1 MFGVNVSPFLLS
13 ATIKHHIEKYRE
25 QYPAATE
32 LLDTCLYVDDVI
44 SGADDI
50 SQALKISKD
59 ADTIMKDASMK
70 LRKWNSNDQ
79 ALMKTW
85 KYEGLETYPRHSEND
100 SGVQSSKVLGIP
112 WNVIHDYFTID
123 VKGLLELDTSKPVT
137 KRIVLQSAGKIY
149 DPVGFLSPY
158 TIKLKC
164 LLQELW
170 LRKLAWDDELP
181 PDIYATWLQW
191 RSELPLLSELKIPR
205 MILDS
210 SAKDSSE
217 IQIHTFSD
225 ASQRAYGAATFLR
238 VKHKDRISV
247 EALSKN
253 SKWWNGPS
261 FLSQTNFLTNGL
273 DEAIPE
279 RLYSAEMKKN
289 SNPGNDIS
297 LTITSFIMSQNN
309 FFANIINIS
318 NSYVKLIRVI
328 SFIYRFIHNCRTRSA
343 KIKGPLTS
351 QEVSY
356 AENWL
361 IHSLHEKEFPEEMR
375 KLLA

>member
-32 LLDTCLYVDDVI
+32 MLDTCLYVDDVI

-85 KYEGLETYPRHSEND
+85 EYEGLETHPRHSENN

-137 KRIVLQSAGKIY
+137 KRNVLQSAGKIY

-181 PDIYATWLQW
+181 PDIYATWLRW
-191 RSELPLLSELKIPR
+191 
-205 MILDS
+205 
-210 SAKDSSE
+210 
-217 IQIHTFSD
+217 
-225 ASQRAYGAATFLR
+225 
-238 VKHKDRISV
+238 
-247 EALSKN
+247 
-253 SKWWNGPS
+253 
-261 FLSQTNFLTNGL
+261 
-273 DEAIPE
+273 
-279 RLYSAEMKKN
+279 
-289 SNPGNDIS
+289 
-297 LTITSFIMSQNN
+297 
-309 FFANIINIS
+309 
-318 NSYVKLIRVI
+318 
-328 SFIYRFIHNCRTRSA
+328 RFIHNCRTRSA

-375 KLLA
+375 KLLAGSFKIDFRSLLQIIPPPSVPPTSTKISKSE

>member
-1 MFGVNVSPFLLS
+1 MSPFLLS

-32 LLDTCLYVDDVI
+32 MLDTCLYVDDVI

-85 KYEGLETYPRHSEND
+85 EYEGLETYPRHSEND

-191 RSELPLLSELKIPR
+191 
-205 MILDS
+205 
-210 SAKDSSE
+210 
-217 IQIHTFSD
+217 
-225 ASQRAYGAATFLR
+225 
-238 VKHKDRISV
+238 
-247 EALSKN
+247 
-253 SKWWNGPS
+253 W
-261 FLSQTNFLTNGL
+261 
-273 DEAIPE
+273 
-279 RLYSAEMKKN
+279 
-289 SNPGNDIS
+289 
-297 LTITSFIMSQNN
+297 
-309 FFANIINIS
+309 
-318 NSYVKLIRVI
+318 
-328 SFIYRFIHNCRTRSA
+328 FIHNCRTRSA
-343 KIKGPLTS
+343 KIRGPLTS

-361 IHSLHEKEFPEEMR
+361 IRSLHEKEFPEEMR
-375 KLLA
+375 KLLAVIQRLLFSTTVFEVHAELVITMLFRWECFKDLVVGVEKKTSPNSSCFTLLYESVRTICFSECKLRCTRTTMKTAFVADYIL

>member
-85 KYEGLETYPRHSEND
+85 EYEGLETYPRHSEND

-137 KRIVLQSAGKIY
+137 KRIVLHSAGKIY

-181 PDIYATWLQW
+181 PDIYATCVYGMIFIQNTKCKLQD
-191 RSELPLLSELKIPR
+191 SEKFSFFGCPEFQQKEKLLQRINNMNEESSETDESLLSESEDELN
-205 MILDS
+205 DS
-210 SAKDSSE
+210 FESDRE
-217 IQIHTFSD
+217 IESD
-225 ASQRAYGAATFLR
+225 
-238 VKHKDRISV
+238 
-247 EALSKN
+247 
-253 SKWWNGPS
+253 
-261 FLSQTNFLTNGL
+261 
-273 DEAIPE
+273 
-279 RLYSAEMKKN
+279 
-289 SNPGNDIS
+289 
-297 LTITSFIMSQNN
+297 
-309 FFANIINIS
+309 
-318 NSYVKLIRVI
+318 YV
-328 SFIYRFIHNCRTRSA
+328 NC
-343 KIKGPLTS
+343 
-351 QEVSY
+351 
-356 AENWL
+356 W
-361 IHSLHEKEFPEEMR
+361 
-375 KLLA
+375 

>member
-85 KYEGLETYPRHSEND
+85 EYEGLETHPRHSENN
-100 SGVQSSKVLGIP
+100 SGVQSPKVLGIP

-149 DPVGFLSPY
+149 DPVVFLSPY

-191 RSELPLLSELKIPR
+191 WTELPLL
-205 MILDS
+205 
-210 SAKDSSE
+210 
-217 IQIHTFSD
+217 
-225 ASQRAYGAATFLR
+225 
-238 VKHKDRISV
+238 
-247 EALSKN
+247 
-253 SKWWNGPS
+253 
-261 FLSQTNFLTNGL
+261 
-273 DEAIPE
+273 
-279 RLYSAEMKKN
+279 
-289 SNPGNDIS
+289 
-297 LTITSFIMSQNN
+297 
-309 FFANIINIS
+309 
-318 NSYVKLIRVI
+318 
-328 SFIYRFIHNCRTRSA
+328 FIHNCRTRSA

-361 IHSLHEKEFPEEMR
+361 IRSLHEKEFPEEMR
-375 KLLA
+375 KLLADPPSLPYPPSHPYQPVQSTLALPVKENRGLNQISKSIQVYVKLPSLNLPKISTFTMTMNTRNTKASRIQSGYSMKI

>member
-13 ATIKHHIEKYRE
+13 ATIKPHIEKYRE

-79 ALMKTW
+79 TLMKTW
-85 KYEGLETYPRHSEND
+85 EYEGLETHPRHSENN

-123 VKGLLELDTSKPVT
+123 VKGLLELDISKPVT

-210 SAKDSSE
+210 SAGDSSSYITAE
-217 IQIHTFSD
+217 PEV
-225 ASQRAYGAATFLR
+225 QR
-238 VKHKDRISV
+238 
-247 EALSKN
+247 
-253 SKWWNGPS
+253 
-261 FLSQTNFLTNGL
+261 
-273 DEAIPE
+273 
-279 RLYSAEMKKN
+279 
-289 SNPGNDIS
+289 
-297 LTITSFIMSQNN
+297 
-309 FFANIINIS
+309 
-318 NSYVKLIRVI
+318 
-328 SFIYRFIHNCRTRSA
+328 
-343 KIKGPLTS
+343 
-351 QEVSY
+351 
-356 AENWL
+356 
-361 IHSLHEKEFPEEMR
+361 
-375 KLLA
+375 

>member
-1 MFGVNVSPFLLS
+1 LGSNQIEFYKFQVYRFKRVVFGVNVSPFLLS

-32 LLDTCLYVDDVI
+32 MLDTCLYVDDVI

-79 ALMKTW
+79 TLMKTW
-85 KYEGLETYPRHSEND
+85 EYEGLETHPRHSENN

-112 WNVIHDYFTID
+112 WNVILDYFTND
-123 VKGLLELDTSKPVT
+123 VKGLLELDTSKTVT

-181 PDIYATWLQW
+181 PDIYTTWLQW
-191 RSELPLLSELKIPR
+191 
-205 MILDS
+205 
-210 SAKDSSE
+210 
-217 IQIHTFSD
+217 
-225 ASQRAYGAATFLR
+225 
-238 VKHKDRISV
+238 
-247 EALSKN
+247 
-253 SKWWNGPS
+253 W
-261 FLSQTNFLTNGL
+261 
-273 DEAIPE
+273 
-279 RLYSAEMKKN
+279 
-289 SNPGNDIS
+289 
-297 LTITSFIMSQNN
+297 
-309 FFANIINIS
+309 
-318 NSYVKLIRVI
+318 
-328 SFIYRFIHNCRTRSA
+328 FIHNCRTRSA

-361 IHSLHEKEFPEEMR
+361 IRSLYEKEFPEEMR
-375 KLLA
+375 KLLAVFPKVWYAYPRGTGRVYYFWGWGYALHRSLVGLCTALCEAEPNTTFT

>member
-85 KYEGLETYPRHSEND
+85 EYEGLETHPRHSEND

-191 RSELPLLSELKIPR
+191 QSELPLLSELKIPR
-205 MILDS
+205 MIIDS
-210 SAKDSSE
+210 SAKDSSSY
-217 IQIHTFSD
+217 IAGMT
-225 ASQRAYGAATFLR
+225 RC
-238 VKHKDRISV
+238 KD
-247 EALSKN
+247 K
-253 SKWWNGPS
+253 G
-261 FLSQTNFLTNGL
+261 
-273 DEAIPE
+273 
-279 RLYSAEMKKN
+279 
-289 SNPGNDIS
+289 S
-297 LTITSFIMSQNN
+297 L
-309 FFANIINIS
+309 
-318 NSYVKLIRVI
+318 
-328 SFIYRFIHNCRTRSA
+328 IY
-343 KIKGPLTS
+343 

-356 AENWL
+356 AEDWL
-361 IHSLHEKEFPEEMR
+361 IHPYMKSSTKNASYCRWAYSCKETKLASLCIF
-375 KLLA
+375 LDDAC

>member
-1 MFGVNVSPFLLS
+1 MFGVNMSPFLLS

-32 LLDTCLYVDDVI
+32 MLDTCLYVDDVI

-85 KYEGLETYPRHSEND
+85 EYEGLETHPRHSENN
-100 SGVQSSKVLGIP
+100 SGVQSSKVLGTP

-191 RSELPLLSELKIPR
+191 R
-205 MILDS
+205 
-210 SAKDSSE
+210 
-217 IQIHTFSD
+217 
-225 ASQRAYGAATFLR
+225 
-238 VKHKDRISV
+238 
-247 EALSKN
+247 
-253 SKWWNGPS
+253 
-261 FLSQTNFLTNGL
+261 
-273 DEAIPE
+273 
-279 RLYSAEMKKN
+279 
-289 SNPGNDIS
+289 
-297 LTITSFIMSQNN
+297 
-309 FFANIINIS
+309 
-318 NSYVKLIRVI
+318 
-328 SFIYRFIHNCRTRSA
+328 FIHNCRTRSA

-361 IHSLHEKEFPEEMR
+361 IRSLHEKEFPEEMR
-375 KLLA
+375 KLLAVNNRLVYAMRCIGKGAESAVMFCGIMNLPPPPTKFTKFNNNLLQAARETCEASMAEAVHEAVEENEGGRDIAVAVDGSWQKRGFSSKNGVVTVTSVDT

>member
-85 KYEGLETYPRHSEND
+85 EYEGLETHPRHSEND

-191 RSELPLLSELKIPR
+191 QSELPLL
-205 MILDS
+205 
-210 SAKDSSE
+210 
-217 IQIHTFSD
+217 
-225 ASQRAYGAATFLR
+225 
-238 VKHKDRISV
+238 
-247 EALSKN
+247 
-253 SKWWNGPS
+253 
-261 FLSQTNFLTNGL
+261 
-273 DEAIPE
+273 
-279 RLYSAEMKKN
+279 
-289 SNPGNDIS
+289 
-297 LTITSFIMSQNN
+297 
-309 FFANIINIS
+309 
-318 NSYVKLIRVI
+318 
-328 SFIYRFIHNCRTRSA
+328 FIHNCRTRSA

-361 IHSLHEKEFPEEMR
+361 IRSLHEKEFPEEMR
-375 KLLA
+375 KLLAAKITFVKINFKLLLYKMASRNVYCNLSDKDDLTKFQKLMFDDSEVENIGSEELETQVQDEGKEGSETDSSENIRSDIRLR

>member
-50 SQALKISKD
+50 SEALKISKD

-85 KYEGLETYPRHSEND
+85 EYEGLETHPRHSEND

-191 RSELPLLSELKIPR
+191 
-205 MILDS
+205 
-210 SAKDSSE
+210 
-217 IQIHTFSD
+217 
-225 ASQRAYGAATFLR
+225 
-238 VKHKDRISV
+238 
-247 EALSKN
+247 
-253 SKWWNGPS
+253 W
-261 FLSQTNFLTNGL
+261 
-273 DEAIPE
+273 
-279 RLYSAEMKKN
+279 
-289 SNPGNDIS
+289 
-297 LTITSFIMSQNN
+297 
-309 FFANIINIS
+309 
-318 NSYVKLIRVI
+318 
-328 SFIYRFIHNCRTRSA
+328 FIHNCRTRSA

-375 KLLA
+375 KLLAGDRNLYFSMTSTLGLCQFLQWQEKWLLRSKYLNHLRVSIESIFSQSANDGIIALLLVLPEPTGRRRVDFNTKPFNF

>member
-32 LLDTCLYVDDVI
+32 MLDTCLYVDDVI

-85 KYEGLETYPRHSEND
+85 EYEGLETYPRHSEND

-191 RSELPLLSELKIPR
+191 R
-205 MILDS
+205 
-210 SAKDSSE
+210 
-217 IQIHTFSD
+217 
-225 ASQRAYGAATFLR
+225 
-238 VKHKDRISV
+238 
-247 EALSKN
+247 
-253 SKWWNGPS
+253 
-261 FLSQTNFLTNGL
+261 
-273 DEAIPE
+273 
-279 RLYSAEMKKN
+279 
-289 SNPGNDIS
+289 
-297 LTITSFIMSQNN
+297 
-309 FFANIINIS
+309 
-318 NSYVKLIRVI
+318 
-328 SFIYRFIHNCRTRSA
+328 FIHNCRTRSA

-361 IHSLHEKEFPEEMR
+361 IRSLHEKEFPEEMR
-375 KLLA
+375 KLLTEENSARIPTEIKTGKYEKETSKSSKTDYTASKHVSVEQNKIECTLSNHVNNGENKTLLETASVKLVGKLSSKVIRSLYDPGIQRSFIQKNLSRQLSLNKVGEEELLIHTFGSKVPTRIKCT

>member
-32 LLDTCLYVDDVI
+32 MLDTCLYVDDVI

-85 KYEGLETYPRHSEND
+85 EYEGLETHPRHSEND

-191 RSELPLLSELKIPR
+191 QSELPLL
-205 MILDS
+205 
-210 SAKDSSE
+210 
-217 IQIHTFSD
+217 
-225 ASQRAYGAATFLR
+225 
-238 VKHKDRISV
+238 
-247 EALSKN
+247 
-253 SKWWNGPS
+253 
-261 FLSQTNFLTNGL
+261 
-273 DEAIPE
+273 
-279 RLYSAEMKKN
+279 
-289 SNPGNDIS
+289 
-297 LTITSFIMSQNN
+297 
-309 FFANIINIS
+309 
-318 NSYVKLIRVI
+318 
-328 SFIYRFIHNCRTRSA
+328 FIHNCRTRSA

-361 IHSLHEKEFPEEMR
+361 IRSLHEKEFPEEMR
-375 KLLA
+375 KLLAEMALHAWSVTIVAEVVSDNERRTTMMMIPMKDMSYITEGVTPLHLPDSRNFENLPKTVLAANPPLCTINRF

>member
-85 KYEGLETYPRHSEND
+85 EYEGLETHPRHSEND

-191 RSELPLLSELKIPR
+191 R
-205 MILDS
+205 
-210 SAKDSSE
+210 
-217 IQIHTFSD
+217 
-225 ASQRAYGAATFLR
+225 
-238 VKHKDRISV
+238 
-247 EALSKN
+247 
-253 SKWWNGPS
+253 
-261 FLSQTNFLTNGL
+261 
-273 DEAIPE
+273 
-279 RLYSAEMKKN
+279 
-289 SNPGNDIS
+289 
-297 LTITSFIMSQNN
+297 
-309 FFANIINIS
+309 
-318 NSYVKLIRVI
+318 
-328 SFIYRFIHNCRTRSA
+328 TRSA

-351 QEVSY
+351 QEVKPTNVSSP
-356 AENWL
+356 NL
-361 IHSLHEKEFPEEMR
+361 IGSD
-375 KLLA
+375 LLTCEASNGPRSRVPQYNL